1 MARPGLGPLGIRLAA
16 AFVGVALL
24 AVAAFAVVMVIADR
38 NDINRLAA
46 AQRNHTAAAVA
57 ASLERAY
64 QQAGGWQGAN
74 FDPTTEVAAATGTAF
89 ELISPDGTRLAQA
102 GGFGGS
108 RSTIERRTISNAGRP
123 VGTVQVAFPSG
134 GLSASE
140 MHLRSSLLSAVGWS
154 ALLAAAGAL
163 LVAVLVA
170 RGLVRPIRRLL
181 GAVRGFKLDGDR
193 GAQLSVPE
201 SAPNHDL
208 SHPPGPGELGELARA
223 FDELTASLQREDRLR
238 RVLIADVAHELRT
251 PIAVLQAETE
261 ALLDGLHEP
270 SPDALTSLRDET
282 VRVGRMVDDLQTLA
296 SAEAAGLHL
305 ERRRLDFARIGA
317 EAADSLASRFQ
328 AAGVTLDRDLPPTVV
343 VGDPGRL
350 HQVVTNLLANA
361 LKFTPAG
368 GRVTVTIRTDGHDAL
383 LQVAD
388 TGPGVPPAEQAL
400 VWERFYRG
408 EAARATGGS
417 GIGLAV
423 VKELVAAHGG
433 TVALHSRPG
442 GGAAFEVRLPVA
454 CAA

>member
-1 MARPGLGPLGIRLAA
+1 
-16 AFVGVALL
+16 V
-24 AVAAFAVVMVIADR
+24 
-38 NDINRLAA
+38 
-46 AQRNHTAAAVA
+46 
-57 ASLERAY
+57 
-64 QQAGGWQGAN
+64 
-74 FDPTTEVAAATGTAF
+74 
-89 ELISPDGTRLAQA
+89 
-102 GGFGGS
+102 
-108 RSTIERRTISNAGRP
+108 ERRTVSHAGQP
-123 VGTVQVAFPSG
+123 VGTVQVGFASG

-140 MHLRSSLLSAVGWS
+140 LHLRSSLGSAVGWS
-154 ALLAAAGAL
+154 ALIAAVGAL
-163 LVAVLVA
+163 VVAVVIA

-181 GAVRGFKLDGDR
+181 GAVRAFKLDGT
-193 GAQLSVPE
+193 AE
-201 SAPNHDL
+201 SP
-208 SHPPGPGELGELARA
+208 HPPATSPDNLDQGSDRGPGELGELARA

-261 ALLDGLHEP
+261 ALLDGLREP

-282 VRVGRMVDDLQTLA
+282 VRVGRMVDDLQVLA
-296 SAEAAGLHL
+296 SAEAAGLQL
-305 ERRRLDFARIGA
+305 ERRRLDLARIGA
-317 EAADSLASRFQ
+317 EAADSLASRYQ
-328 AAGVTLDRDLPPTVV
+328 AAGVTLDQDLPPTVV

-368 GRVTVTIRTDGHDAL
+368 GRVTLTIQTDGEDAVL
-383 LQVAD
+383 EVVD
-388 TGPGVPPAEQAL
+388 TGPGVPPAEQSL

-408 EAARATGGS
+408 QAGRATGGS

-433 TVALHSRPG
+433 TVALHSPPA